1 MVGEF
6 DEAGWQEGGADLVF
20 NEALQPA
27 GQVGEKKKKGKI

>member
-6 DEAGWQEGGADLVF
+6 DEAGPEGGADLVF

-27 GQVGEKKKKGKI
+27 GQVEKKKRVKI